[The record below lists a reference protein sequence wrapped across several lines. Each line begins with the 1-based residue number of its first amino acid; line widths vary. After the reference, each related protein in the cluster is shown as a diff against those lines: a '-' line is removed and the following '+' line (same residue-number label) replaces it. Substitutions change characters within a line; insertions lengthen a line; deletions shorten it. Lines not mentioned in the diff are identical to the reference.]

1 MSWIDKVKGFFTSS
15 QSDLPWSQT
24 FRMQMRAPAI
34 ANRLFDTKAHMI
46 EYISDTTDKASAFVG
61 MVLSVNH
68 SLVNDPSGIGDGT
81 LNEDDGLYLV
91 TKVGANAAYKRISI
105 GDSSESFIWKT
116 VEQWQEVDIRTV
128 FPKDTILIYSNRFSR
143 EDPETHEVIIVP
155 GLKIADG
162 INPLG
167 KLQFIDA
174 FTYKNEIKDL
184 TNLGTILEAIEAKID
199 EHLADPN
206 IHHTIEV
213 DSSDI
218 ELLKIEKANLTD

>member
-68 SLVNDPSGIGDGT
+68 SLVDDSSGIGDGT

-91 TKVGANAAYKRISI
+91 TKVGANAAYKKIAN
-105 GDSSESFIWKT
+105 SEQTQNIICKTTAEFNIDQTVYSEGTLLVYTDRTKKLDPNTGEVLENYVGLKAGCGKIANQTKWVDVYNVTESEVKT
-116 VEQWQEVDIRTV
+116 VQEIVNEFYQHKND
-128 FPKDTILIYSNRFSR
+128 DT
-143 EDPETHEVIIVP
+143 
-155 GLKIADG
+155 
-162 INPLG
+162 
-167 KLQFIDA
+167 
-174 FTYKNEIKDL
+174 
-184 TNLGTILEAIEAKID
+184 
-199 EHLADPN
+199 
-206 IHHTIEV
+206 IHHTIGVDRNNEIMIFSGREV
-213 DSSDI
+213 NI
-218 ELLKIEKANLTD
+218 

>member
-91 TKVGANAAYKRISI
+91 TKVGANAAYKKIAN
-105 GDSSESFIWKT
+105 SEQTQNIICKT
-116 VEQWQEVDIRTV
+116 TAEFNTDQTV
-128 FPKDTILIYSNRFSR
+128 YSEGTLLVYTDRSYS
-143 EDPETHEVIIVP
+143 EDPETHERTYYVGIKAGCGKIANQTKWVDAYKVSASE
-155 GLKIADG
+155 LKIAQEIVDEFY
-162 INPLG
+162 
-167 KLQFIDA
+167 QH
-174 FTYKNEIKDL
+174 KNDD
-184 TNLGTILEAIEAKID
+184 T
-199 EHLADPN
+199 
-206 IHHTIEV
+206 IHHTIGV
-213 DSSDI
+213 DRNNETLVFSGQESNI
-218 ELLKIEKANLTD
+218 